1 MVRIMKLKISLLPR
15 QVAVSD
21 PLTILK
27 VANYTDFIFIS
38 QVQKRFFLLEMEMN
52 DKKIIKFPKTIT
64 DYALQK
70 NNKSLCRQ

>member
-38 QVQKRFFLLEMEMN
+38 QV
-52 DKKIIKFPKTIT
+52 
-64 DYALQK
+64 
-70 NNKSLCRQ
+70 